1 MVWITA
7 LAGHAAS
14 ESHSHCRGVAPDIA
28 VRRSDFHLLHGRIVS
43 SRIADLAIHKC
54 SGGNG
59 RSTGHAS
66 GAVVDFSAST
76 DLDSF
81 RLDDQCGSYGLTEN
95 DRPRVANS
103 RRDVSCAVSAE
114 LDLGAIRS
122 A

>member
-54 SGGNG
+54 SGGN
-59 RSTGHAS
+59 RRRTGHAS

-76 DLDSF
+76 DLDSL
-81 RLDDQCGSYGLTEN
+81 RPDDRGGSYDLAEN
-95 DRPRVANS
+95 YRPRVANS
-103 RRDVSCAVSAE
+103 RRNVSCAVSAE
-114 LDLGAIRS
+114 LDLDVL
-122 A
+122 